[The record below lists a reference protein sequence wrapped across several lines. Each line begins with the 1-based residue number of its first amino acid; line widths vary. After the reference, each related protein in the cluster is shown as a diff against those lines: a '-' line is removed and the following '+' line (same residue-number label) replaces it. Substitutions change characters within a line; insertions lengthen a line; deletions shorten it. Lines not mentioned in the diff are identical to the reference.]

1 MPGEVAPKCSTQRGC
16 VMTKRNRAAPPSK
29 NKSKACV
36 FRFILFCREVL
47 VEMTIRLIFTTC
59 ITARHADVG
68 EREQVY
74 YKTIRESLKT
84 LAGLPIEF
92 YIVEN
97 SGKRRT
103 LLDDISGV
111 HLLYTDTNA
120 IEYTGSNP
128 DAETGLKAMKE
139 MIDILRV
146 CDVFDFDEEDIVI
159 KLTGRYGLQNP
170 PTFLENLIEKEGKY
184 DVFMKFLNICT
195 MRYDPMDCIL
205 GLCAI
210 RYKYLQEFNPR
221 YMLEQ
226 PSCECVFTAFVR
238 RRVPQERILEV
249 THLGLV
255 LPREHDSLV

>member
-1 MPGEVAPKCSTQRGC
+1 
-16 VMTKRNRAAPPSK
+16 
-29 NKSKACV
+29 
-36 FRFILFCREVL
+36 
-47 VEMTIRLIFTTC
+47 MTIRLIYTTC
-59 ITARHADVG
+59 ISARHADPI
-68 EREQVY
+68 EREQMY
-74 YKTIRESLKT
+74 YKNILQTLTIVR
-84 LAGLPIEF
+84 GMPIEI

-97 SGKRRT
+97 SGKRKT

-120 IEYTGSNP
+120 IKYSGSNP
-128 DAETGLKAMKE
+128 NAETGLKAMKE
-139 MIDILRV
+139 MMDILRV
-146 CDVFDFDEEDIVI
+146 CDVFEFDEEDIVI

-170 PTFLENLIEKEGKY
+170 PTFLETLIENQGKY

-195 MRYDPMDCIL
+195 MRYDSMDCVL

-226 PSCECVFTAFVR
+226 PSCECVFAAFVR
-238 RRVPQERILEV
+238 RTVPEERILEA

-255 LPREHDSLV
+255 LPREQDPLV

>member
-1 MPGEVAPKCSTQRGC
+1 
-16 VMTKRNRAAPPSK
+16 
-29 NKSKACV
+29 
-36 FRFILFCREVL
+36 
-47 VEMTIRLIFTTC
+47 MTIRLIFTSC
-59 ITARHADVG
+59 IAARHADPV
-68 EREQVY
+68 EREQIY
-74 YKTIRESLKT
+74 YKTIRASVK
-84 LAGLPIEF
+84 AMSGLPIEF

-120 IEYTGSNP
+120 IKYTGSNP

-146 CDVFDFDEEDIVI
+146 CDVFEFDEEDIVI

-170 PTFLENLIEKEGKY
+170 PTFLENLIENESKY
-184 DVFMKFLNICT
+184 DVFMKFLNIST
-195 MRYDPMDCIL
+195 MSYDPMDCVL

-210 RYKYLQEFNPR
+210 RYKYLQEFNPK

-226 PSCECVFTAFVR
+226 LSSEKVFAAFVR
-238 RRVPQERILEV
+238 RTVPQERILEA
-249 THLGLV
+249 THLGLL
-255 LPREHDSLV
+255 LPREEDPIV